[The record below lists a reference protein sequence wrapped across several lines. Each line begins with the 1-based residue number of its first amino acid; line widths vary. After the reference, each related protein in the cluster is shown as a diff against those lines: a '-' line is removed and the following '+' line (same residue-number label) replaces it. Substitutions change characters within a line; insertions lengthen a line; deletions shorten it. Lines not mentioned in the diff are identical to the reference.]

1 MYTRPVLSGGG
12 LALVLYALDQGS
24 SAGWGS
30 PAVAVTGGAGLVAL
44 AALVVV
50 ELRADE
56 PMLDLRLLGNRLFRT
71 VNAGMFAGFGAFLGV
86 LYVMPLFLQNVRGLS
101 PTRSGL
107 VTFTEAIGVMVAS
120 QIGGRLYPRVGP
132 RRLMTGGLLWTAI
145 VMAGF
150 ATVSLDT
157 GIWQIRIGMFLLG
170 LGMGFMIMSQQAAAF
185 AQISPEDTA
194 NATAIFSM
202 LRQTAAAVGVALLAT
217 VLTTALPEGAASVP
231 PADQLGAY
239 RVTFV
244 VASALALAAALV
256 LRRVD
261 DRDAAAT
268 MARPGGAPA
277 RR

>member
-1 MYTRPVLSGGG
+1 VG
-12 LALVLYALDQGS
+12 V
-24 SAGWGS
+24 

-185 AQISPEDTA
+185 AQISPKDTA